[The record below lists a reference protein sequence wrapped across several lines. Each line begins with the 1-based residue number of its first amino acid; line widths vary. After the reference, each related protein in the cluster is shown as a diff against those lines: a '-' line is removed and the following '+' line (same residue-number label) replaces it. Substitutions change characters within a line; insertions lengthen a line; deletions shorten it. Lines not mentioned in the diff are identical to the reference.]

1 MTERDEERLAR
12 LNLAS
17 YSGTAYRHQSPGF
30 DPRSGTGARRR
41 GGRFNPPRS
50 FQVLYLALSVET
62 AAADLRQAAERMNL
76 PLAAALPREVFVS
89 TVSLDHVLDL
99 RASEALAGL
108 EVTRNQLLAADQA
121 RSRVVGE
128 AVNRPGVQAL
138 IAPSATGV
146 GDVLALFPENLSAGT
161 IEPRLL
167 ATWEAVG
174 DVPGMHQPG

>member
-108 EVTRNQLLAADQA
+108 EATRNQLLAADQA

-128 AVNRPGVQAL
+128 ATWRSRSTAPGRGEGEPARRAGAHRAIRHRRRRRPGPL
-138 IAPSATGV
+138 SGE
-146 GDVLALFPENLSAGT
+146 PERGNY
-161 IEPRLL
+161 
-167 ATWEAVG
+167 
-174 DVPGMHQPG
+174 

>member
-1 MTERDEERLAR
+1 
-12 LNLAS
+12 
-17 YSGTAYRHQSPGF
+17 
-30 DPRSGTGARRR
+30 
-41 GGRFNPPRS
+41 
-50 FQVLYLALSVET
+50 
-62 AAADLRQAAERMNL
+62 MNL

-167 ATWEAVG
+167 AIG
-174 DVPGMHQPG
+174 KR